1 MPCRIPYSGYCSAI
15 NGRESVR
22 KLYTNFRWGFTDEPQ
37 EMLVENSRVL
47 FRGASAGSVEA
58 ERVDLKGQRLLPS
71 FIDSHCHILPT
82 GLDLAKLHLGAL
94 STREEILDA
103 VCDRHK
109 TMREGEWLHA
119 VHYDQNRFAD
129 ALHLSASEIDAVVG
143 NRPAIL
149 RHSNGHAS
157 VASSA
162 ALAFA
167 GVTEDT
173 PDPKGGAFVRDSSG
187 RLTGVLLETAH
198 EKVTAAAPMPRLD
211 QMVGAIIDAG
221 RKMSELG
228 ICSATDMMTGVFDL
242 TTELKAYRMALEQ
255 GCPIRIRLFL
265 QWSTV
270 LGARAVPQE
279 VLDEFS
285 QNVDPSKG
293 KIAGLKIFADGAI
306 GSATA
311 AIYGRFNTTEGDQSD
326 DGQLIYAPER
336 LNEMVRKGHDAG
348 YAIAIHSIGDRS
360 TDLVMDAFEQL
371 DDAKRH
377 RIEHAMLLSDDQIER
392 LARIGCIVTM
402 QPEFLKCFGNSYR
415 KQLPEEKFSK
425 LERFRSVSEAG
436 IPLALN
442 SDRPITPGNP
452 WDGIEVA
459 TKRPEGFDASE
470 NLQSSAAILGYTALA
485 AKANGDEGLMGKLEA
500 GELAEFQTFAF
511 SASN

>member
-1 MPCRIPYSGYCSAI
+1 
-15 NGRESVR
+15 VK
-22 KLYTNFRWGFTDEPQ
+22 KLYTNFRWGFTNEPQ
-37 EMLVENSRVL
+37 EMLVEDGRVV
-47 FRGASAGSVEA
+47 FRGAMAGRAEA
-58 ERVDLKGQRLLPS
+58 ERIDLSGKNLLPS

-82 GLDLAKLHLGAL
+82 GLDLAKLHLGTL

-103 VCDRHK
+103 VLDRHNSLP
-109 TMREGEWLHA
+109 EGEWLHA
-119 VHYDQNRFAD
+119 VHYDQNRLPN
-129 ALHLSASEIDAVVG
+129 ALHLSSAELDSVVG
-143 NRPAIL
+143 NRPTIL

-162 ALAFA
+162 ALAVA

-173 PDPKGGAFVRDSSG
+173 PNPKGGTFVRDASG
-187 RLTGVLLETAH
+187 SLTGVLLETAH
-198 EKVTAAAPMPRLD
+198 EKVTAAAPMPTLE
-211 QMVGAIIDAG
+211 QMVAAIIEAG

-228 ICSATDMMTGVFDL
+228 ICCATDMMTGVFDL
-242 TTELKAYRMALEQ
+242 TTELKAYRVAIER

-270 LGARAVPQE
+270 LGARAAPIG
-279 VLDEFS
+279 VLEDFS
-285 QNVDPSKG
+285 QTVDPKRG

-311 AIYGRFNTTEGDQSD
+311 AIYGRFNTTEGDQID
-326 DGQLIYAPER
+326 DGQLIYSPER

-360 TDLVMDAFEQL
+360 TDLVMNAFEQL
-371 DDAKRH
+371 DDGRRH

-392 LARIGCIVTM
+392 LARIGCTVTM
-402 QPEFLKCFGNSYR
+402 QPEFLRCFGNSYR
-415 KQLPEEKFSK
+415 KQLSAEKFSK
-425 LERFRSVSEAG
+425 LERFRSVSEVG

-452 WDGIEVA
+452 WDGIKVA
-459 TKRPEGFDASE
+459 TSRPEGFDASE
-470 NLQSSAAILGYTALA
+470 NLDSNAAILGYTALA

-511 SASN
+511 SASK